1 MSFPVVILLFIHSC
15 SSIDKAVPSLA
26 STTIL
31 SSFEVVSNL
40 DLEITETS
48 GLETYNGNLL
58 THNDSD
64 AKPVIYF
71 LETNGIIKSQIEYRE
86 MTNIDWEDIAIS
98 DTDLYIADIGN
109 NYGDRKDLKIYK
121 IPISEIQNPAVQP
134 EILTFEYDGQQSF
147 TRQNQRHSLDGEAIV
162 YAKDRLLL
170 FSKDWVNFNTDVYEI
185 ETIKEKQKV
194 TSLQNLDVD
203 GLVTGATFNG
213 SNRVVLCGYNS
224 SLNPFVA
231 ILKLE
236 NGTLQ
241 IVERIKLPVINGAQ
255 IEAITYFETIGKD
268 EVYYLSSEAV
278 NLKLGE
284 DEAKTNGQLYKMTLK
299 IE

>member
-1 MSFPVVILLFIHSC
+1 MIFLVVILLFIYSC
-15 SSIDKAVPSLA
+15 STIDKAVPSSA

-40 DLEITETS
+40 NLEITETS
-48 GLETYNGNLL
+48 GLETYNGHLL

-71 LETNGIIKSQIEYRE
+71 LDTNGIIKSQIEYRE

-134 EILTFEYDGQQSF
+134 EILALEYDGQQSF
-147 TRQNQRHSLDGEAIV
+147 TRQNQRHSFDGEAIV

-170 FSKDWVNFNTDVYEI
+170 FSKDWINFNTDVYAI
-185 ETIKEKQKV
+185 EPIKEKQNV
-194 TSLQNLDVD
+194 TSLQNLDVN

-224 SLNPFVA
+224 SLNPFIA

-241 IVERIKLPVINGAQ
+241 IVQRITLPVKNGAQ
-255 IEAITYFETIGKD
+255 IEAITYFETIGND